1 MDMKYYKFTRVETLD
16 IDVDDYV
23 EDIESL
29 VEDRLCEDYDIYED
43 ENRTRLNS
51 VMSDLMKDIIEKLV
65 KKYIDKT

>member
-65 KKYIDKT
+65 KKYVDKT